1 MVWPIAFPLEAFL
14 TRAGITA
21 LGTAATSEG
30 IKSLQNQGTVNPG
43 VAKEAFMRTLMG
55 PTTEILNRTT
65 DTPSGKVFAP
75 TGEVIESNQIPGMAP
90 AEQPQGLPGL
100 LPPQQEKQVEGMSQA
115 SPPTKDK
122 GFTMPTT
129 EDMSILYKVEDG
141 EPKYKYPT
149 EEEIKKYINEENE
162 FWEQNA
168 QRANEKYPELSSNN
182 LPKLVEADKHFGA
195 AAHSFQDFKN
205 SKLIYM
211 KPQEYLDLTRK
222 FRPAEGEEKLGSKM
236 NVKNIENILQQ
247 GKELANIPMLYVKKV
262 GDGFEI
268 NGQEGIHRAK
278 AFNNLGY
285 DRIPVV
291 IEGATKKEREE
302 LKDFIPSSIQ
312 SEDGEVL
319 LTKPEDFYSVIDKKP
334 LINKDQ
340 SYNLKGL
347 VSRSVGQE
355 KGIKGV
361 DEIYND
367 QNFSDVLTP
376 DQQKYIND
384 LEYSYV
390 GGVGD
395 LGNPLVPAM
404 FMDPTLTD
412 FEEYMEGYQEKLA
425 DIAKKELGNKFK
437 AYRLMDKNT
446 AMKMMQG
453 EIPNTKVM
461 QWDDEAGQDKLVDYE
476 YEGMFGKTTVPQE
489 AMGFSLSPKQAL
501 AFRDFSFSG
510 ARQKK
515 DEDFVLMEYDAAPT
529 DIVMRGHPGEKELVL
544 RTGDAT
550 PRNFT
555 IYDVNFLKTKT
566 GRDIT
571 ATKNKEFEKMKQ
583 DYESKRSKTTEKNTS
598 KSAGSLIDKPL
609 SDE

>member
-1 MVWPIAFPLEAFL
+1 MVWPVAFPLEAFL

-100 LPPQQEKQVEGMSQA
+100 LIPQQEKQVEGMSQA

-262 GDGFEI
+262 GDSFEI

-285 DRIPVV
+285 DKIPVV

-334 LINKDQ
+334 LINKEQPTENVSTQDLTVENIQ
-340 SYNLKGL
+340 NKIKYKKSKEDKNITEAYLGDKKVGEIRKDMDSEKIGNQFNYTIHWTNEKGEIDYDDYNVETGFNSAKYTTALGL
-347 VSRSVGQE
+347 VNTIKSQE
-355 KGIKGV
+355 KEYLNKFIKAV
-361 DEIYND
+361 ENKDYDTLNKIRE
-367 QNFSDVLTP
+367 
-376 DQQKYIND
+376 
-384 LEYSYV
+384 EE
-390 GGVGD
+390 GGY
-395 LGNPLVPAM
+395 
-404 FMDPTLTD
+404 D
-412 FEEYMEGYQEKLA
+412 FEGSEFRSKEFKDTIDKYRPDLVKLST
-425 DIAKKELGNKFK
+425 K
-437 AYRLMDKNT
+437 AYNE
-446 AMKMMQG
+446 Q
-453 EIPNTKVM
+453 
-461 QWDDEAGQDKLVDYE
+461 
-476 YEGMFGKTTVPQE
+476 QE
-489 AMGFSLSPKQAL
+489 AIS
-501 AFRDFSFSG
+501 
-510 ARQKK
+510 
-515 DEDFVLMEYDAAPT
+515 
-529 DIVMRGHPGEKELVL
+529 EL
-544 RTGDAT
+544 
-550 PRNFT
+550 
-555 IYDVNFLKTKT
+555 
-566 GRDIT
+566 
-571 ATKNKEFEKMKQ
+571 
-583 DYESKRSKTTEKNTS
+583 NTS

>member
-1 MVWPIAFPLEAFL
+1 MVWPVAFPLEAFL

-65 DTPSGKVFAP
+65 DTPSGKIFAP

-122 GFTMPTT
+122 GFTMPTA

-262 GDGFEI
+262 GDSFEI

-285 DRIPVV
+285 DKIPVV

-334 LINKDQ
+334 LVNKDQ
-340 SYNLKGL
+340 NLTTKKKPSLTEVDLEEPTTEFTFNEAEVNSFPFNPIDFEKNGILNNPEIIKAFDDLKDDIKIKPPVGFDKDYMVLHQSDSFYVTPPRGQMEITLKYLKKQLEENKASKETVDLIKNLEKDLQAKIKKTGYYGENKEIEDKITNLPGITNKLKKLKG
-347 VSRSVGQE
+347 S
-355 KGIKGV
+355 
-361 DEIYND
+361 N
-367 QNFSDVLTP
+367 
-376 DQQKYIND
+376 
-384 LEYSYV
+384 
-390 GGVGD
+390 
-395 LGNPLVPAM
+395 
-404 FMDPTLTD
+404 
-412 FEEYMEGYQEKLA
+412 
-425 DIAKKELGNKFK
+425 
-437 AYRLMDKNT
+437 
-446 AMKMMQG
+446 
-453 EIPNTKVM
+453 
-461 QWDDEAGQDKLVDYE
+461 
-476 YEGMFGKTTVPQE
+476 
-489 AMGFSLSPKQAL
+489 
-501 AFRDFSFSG
+501 
-510 ARQKK
+510 
-515 DEDFVLMEYDAAPT
+515 
-529 DIVMRGHPGEKELVL
+529 
-544 RTGDAT
+544 
-550 PRNFT
+550 
-555 IYDVNFLKTKT
+555 
-566 GRDIT
+566 
-571 ATKNKEFEKMKQ
+571 
-583 DYESKRSKTTEKNTS
+583 
-598 KSAGSLIDKPL
+598 
-609 SDE
+609 

>member
-1 MVWPIAFPLEAFL
+1 MVWPVAFPLEAFL

-334 LINKDQ
+334 LINKEQPTETVPTQEDNKFNIAYELDPKLIDEMLVARGGTKKFQERMKTMAAPMPASTKDKMFPILADKLMAKYKFDQ
-340 SYNLKGL
+340 TDKYEKFEDIPKDELEILQKKYRTKLNAIDYIVSSVYDVIGGKKSNTERDTIFAVDNDGLPVAAVKLGSGEISGAKAKKTIAIEEAGSVFPEAMDRVLEDVKKLAKERGLKFI
-347 VSRSVGQE
+347 VAE
-355 KGIKGV
+355 
-361 DEIYND
+361 D
-367 QNFSDVLTP
+367 LT
-376 DQQKYIND
+376 
-384 LEYSYV
+384 
-390 GGVGD
+390 
-395 LGNPLVPAM
+395 
-404 FMDPTLTD
+404 TD
-412 FEEYMEGYQEKLA
+412 EGYEAFKKRGFKPTTSEKYKMFKG
-425 DIAKKELGNKFK
+425 KKIRRPNGKVAYQKNLVFEL
-437 AYRLMDKNT
+437 
-446 AMKMMQG
+446 
-453 EIPNTKVM
+453 E
-461 QWDDEAGQDKLVDYE
+461 
-476 YEGMFGKTTVPQE
+476 
-489 AMGFSLSPKQAL
+489 PK
-501 AFRDFSFSG
+501 
-510 ARQKK
+510 
-515 DEDFVLMEYDAAPT
+515 
-529 DIVMRGHPGEKELVL
+529 
-544 RTGDAT
+544 
-550 PRNFT
+550 
-555 IYDVNFLKTKT
+555 
-566 GRDIT
+566 
-571 ATKNKEFEKMKQ
+571 
-583 DYESKRSKTTEKNTS
+583 EKNTS

>member
-1 MVWPIAFPLEAFL
+1 MVWPVAFPLEAFL

-21 LGTAATSEG
+21 LGTATASEG
-30 IKSLQNQGTVNPG
+30 IKSLQNQNMMSPEM
-43 VAKEAFMRTLMG
+43 AKEAFMRTLMG

-100 LPPQQEKQVEGMSQA
+100 LIPQQEKQVEGMSQA

-262 GDGFEI
+262 GDSFEI

-285 DRIPVV
+285 DKIPVV
-291 IEGATKKEREE
+291 IEGATKKEREAT
-302 LKDFIPSSIQ
+302 KDFFPTSIQ
-312 SEDGEVL
+312 SKEGEVL
-319 LTKPEDFYSVIDKKP
+319 LTKPEDFYSVVDKKP
-334 LINKDQ
+334 LINPEQVD
-340 SYNLKGL
+340 SPILTENLT
-347 VSRSVGQE
+347 E
-355 KGIKGV
+355 KESK
-361 DEIYND
+361 Y
-367 QNFSDVLTP
+367 LTE
-376 DQQKYIND
+376 
-384 LEYSYV
+384 L
-390 GGVGD
+390 
-395 LGNPLVPAM
+395 
-404 FMDPTLTD
+404 LTD
-412 FEEYMEGYQEKLA
+412 TGGGKFEAEILQEVPSLMIKDNKLIIKQK
-425 DIAKKELGNKFK
+425 DLNSFEKFLDEL
-437 AYRLMDKNT
+437 Y
-446 AMKMMQG
+446 
-453 EIPNTKVM
+453 I
-461 QWDDEAGQDKLVDYE
+461 
-476 YEGMFGKTTVPQE
+476 
-489 AMGFSLSPKQAL
+489 
-501 AFRDFSFSG
+501 
-510 ARQKK
+510 
-515 DEDFVLMEYDAAPT
+515 
-529 DIVMRGHPGEKELVL
+529 GEKAPSGKGANTIPPRL
-544 RTGDAT
+544 RGFGDSDASIVGKL
-550 PRNFT
+550 F
-555 IYDVNFLKTKT
+555 
-566 GRDIT
+566 
-571 ATKNKEFEKMKQ
+571 
-583 DYESKRSKTTEKNTS
+583 
-598 KSAGSLIDKPL
+598 KSSN
-609 SDE
+609 